1 MQNGR
6 FSHKGKK
13 IHILNT
19 NQWTDGG
26 VASPTPFY
34 WSTEGYGVMWHTFCP
49 GVYDFGA
56 TDKGVVALSH
66 EGNYLDVFFM
76 VDETPVAL
84 LNDFYQLTGNPV
96 LLPKFG
102 FYEGYLNAYNRDYW
116 KEDEKGILFEDGKK
130 YKEGQKD
137 NGGIKESLNGE
148 KNNY

>member
-1 MQNGR
+1 MVAEAVRPADFAEKQVSLFLKAQEGEYFYGGGVQNGR

-13 IHILNT
+13 INILNT

-34 WSTEGYGVMWHTFCP
+34 WSTEGYGVMWHTFSP

-56 TDKGVVALSH
+56 ADKGVVALSH

-84 LNDFYQLTGNPV
+84 LNDFYQLTGNPGSC
-96 LLPKFG
+96 LSLDFM
-102 FYEGYLNAYNRDYW
+102 
-116 KEDEKGILFEDGKK
+116 
-130 YKEGQKD
+130 KD
-137 NGGIKESLNGE
+137 I
-148 KNNY
+148 